1 MKKYIK
7 PSVKLIDMKD
17 ELCDIGLNGSGGDG
31 EQLGKDNA
39 TFDDE
44 QGAETAQPRSVW
56 DD

>member
-1 MKKYIK
+1 MRKYIK

-17 ELCDIGLNGSGGDG
+17 ELCDI
-31 EQLGKDNA
+31 
-39 TFDDE
+39 E

>member
-1 MKKYIK
+1 MRKYIK

>member
-1 MKKYIK
+1 MRKYIK

-39 TFDDE
+39 SFDDE
-44 QGAETAQPRSVW
+44 QDNEAPIQRNVW
-56 DD
+56 DE